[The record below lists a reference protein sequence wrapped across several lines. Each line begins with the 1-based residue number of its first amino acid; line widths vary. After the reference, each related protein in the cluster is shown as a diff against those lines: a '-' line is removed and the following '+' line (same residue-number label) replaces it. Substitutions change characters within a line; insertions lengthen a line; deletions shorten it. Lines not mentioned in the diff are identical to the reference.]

1 MIFEQEIVYEDG
13 YAALDELC
21 GYLLTQDVDCR
32 IVVSLQFVPWSMR
45 LWQ

>member
-21 GYLLTQDVDCR
+21 GYLLTAG
-32 IVVSLQFVPWSMR
+32 
-45 LWQ
+45 LWYLCSSFHGL